1 MMASSAASSATNA
14 AAVDGEMEG
23 EGDDGATRGR
33 FVSTRYS
40 ARRLA
45 RSRFAPSAVGA
56 FSVRGDDDGEGGD
69 AAARDAF
76 LVFFSFFSFLAAL
89 AAFLAAFWRPSRRT
103 RRGRRRPHRRPGT
116 RPPPRGQPPRAP
128 PPRDRPGRAKPAE
141 ARRDRVSSS
150 SCPSRRRTS
159 AKPRAGLCAEGG
171 RGGRHLAGNRPRA
184 EQTLASPKNPD
195 ATRVIRLSK
204 VARSWVQSILV
215 GRRVPIEMEVSGSSE
230 PRLKGEPRRAKRFS
244 PAHRLKN
251 FR

>member
-1 MMASSAASSATNA
+1 MSASSAASSATNA

-89 AAFLAAFWRPSRRT
+89 AAFLAAFLEAFSADPSGT
-103 RRGRRRPHRRPGT
+103 AASPHRPGT
-116 RPPPRGQPPRAP
+116 RPPPRGQPPHAHR
-128 PPRDRPGRAKPAE
+128 RETPGRAKPAE

-171 RGGRHLAGNRPRA
+171 RGRADEAGKSPPRGA
-184 EQTLASPKNPD
+184 D
-195 ATRVIRLSK
+195 ARLPEKPRRDEGVIRLSK